1 MWEYP
6 NRPEPENPY
15 ASSSIH
21 AFGFELSHADHNSRS
36 QKKQRP
42 HAIVKGTTTRS
53 PILNFVMSGPT
64 ATISPMNSWPRISPR
79 FRVGIKPSSRCRSE
93 PQIAVSVT
101 LTIASRGLRI
111 LGSGTRETRTSLTP
125 YQQRAFIDDAC
136 QWPVARG
143 Q

>member
-6 NRPEPENPY
+6 NNPEPEYPY

-36 QKKQRP
+36 QKKHRP
-42 HAIVKGTTTRS
+42 HAIVNGTTTRS
-53 PILNFVMSGPT
+53 PIFSFVISGPT
-64 ATISPMNSWPRISPR
+64 ATISPMNSWPRMSPR
-79 FRVGIKPSSRCRSE
+79 FNVGMNPSSRCRSE

-111 LGSGTRETRTSLTP
+111 FGSGTRAMRTSFVP
-125 YQQRAFIDDAC
+125 YQQRAFI
-136 QWPVARG
+136 G
-143 Q
+143 QRQQ